1 MSTLQIIII
10 AFWSIVYAATS
21 YVCITDLIKGRFIIK
36 NDFCNVLTAIW
47 TPITIAMLIFISYYA
62 FTY

>member
-1 MSTLQIIII
+1 MTTLQIIII
-10 AFWSIVYAATS
+10 SFWGIVYAAIS

-36 NDFCNVLTAIW
+36 NDFTNILTAIW
-47 TPITIAMLIFISYYA
+47 TPITIAMLIFISYYV